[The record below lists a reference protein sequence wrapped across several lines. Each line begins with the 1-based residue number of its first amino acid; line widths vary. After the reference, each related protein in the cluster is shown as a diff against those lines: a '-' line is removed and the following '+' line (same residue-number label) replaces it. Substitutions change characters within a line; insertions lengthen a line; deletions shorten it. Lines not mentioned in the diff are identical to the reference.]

1 MQLESFAGRMFGAQN
16 APYEAAALKAGD
28 TMQATTIPTAG
39 HFVFIDP
46 QSDVWPEVLA
56 SVKRLLS
63 VK

>member
-1 MQLESFAGRMFGAQN
+1 MFAAQN

-28 TMQATTIPTAG
+28 TVQATTIPTAG
-39 HFVFIDP
+39 HFDFIDP
-46 QSDVWPEVLA
+46 QSAVWPEVLA